1 MDNFDFLDKIYTKKV
16 FSAKIW
22 RILQSQISLGTKL
35 TILTFWTKFDQKAV
49 SSVENGNRIVHIR
62 ISIGTKLQ
70 HKLTVLTFW
79 TKFAQKWYSQSKTE
93 EVNTTTELYI
103 FELV

>member
-1 MDNFDFLDKIYTKKV
+1 MD
-16 FSAKIW
+16 
-22 RILQSQISLGTKL
+22 
-35 TILTFWTKFDQKAV
+35 KFDQKSV

-70 HKLTVLTFW
+70 LKLTILTFW

-103 FELV
+103 FVLV